1 MADPDLNSDKREMG
15 GGGRDG
21 ERSHPD
27 PEIRE
32 WGSVWSKNEGAL
44 PLDLPLDCYRH

>member
-1 MADPDLNSDKREMG
+1 MADPDLNSDKREWG
-15 GGGRDG
+15 GGVGRDG

-27 PEIRE
+27 PEIRG

-44 PLDLPLDCYRH
+44 P